1 MGLVQSAAGSAA
13 GCRAACARQSDER
26 MSTFSRY
33 ILRVFFV
40 QMALLLISFTALLQV
55 FDLLA
60 NSIEVLNRSDGK
72 FSGLLLYAV
81 LRLPEIVSFLTPF
94 VVLMATLMTL
104 SRLERDNEIL
114 AYKAAG
120 APYNAVLLSFLP
132 AVLLVGLAHFVLADQ
147 IVPRAINNMVQRDI
161 YIDRASKSD
170 DPTVFIQD
178 GRFVVEVATVGK
190 YGSKLKNIGIYERAD
205 SGILIRVRKAAE
217 ARYDTKQRQ
226 WTLSDV
232 WTTNIVPDH
241 PSEAVF
247 AKEAPW
253 ETVLTPAEFSNL
265 IELPQAMTLA
275 KIWAFATST
284 DVGVRPT
291 YFYEAWLQKR
301 FALPMSS
308 ILMILLAAPVAH
320 SLYRRDRGIAAGMAI
335 GFGLGFL
342 YFISDGLVMSL
353 GETGAVPPV
362 VAAWMPILVFA
373 SVGGAWLIRLEGY

>member
-1 MGLVQSAAGSAA
+1 
-13 GCRAACARQSDER
+13 

-33 ILRVFFV
+33 VLRVFFS
-40 QMALLLISFTALLQV
+40 QMALLLISFAALLQV
-55 FDLLA
+55 FDLLS
-60 NSIEVLNRSDGK
+60 NSVEVLNRSNGRM
-72 FSGLLLYAV
+72 SGVLLYAV

-104 SRLERDNEIL
+104 GRLERDNEIL
-114 AYKAAG
+114 AFKASG

-132 AVLLVGLAHFVLADQ
+132 AVLLVGIAHFLLADQ
-147 IVPRAINNMVQRDI
+147 VVPRAINAMVQRDI
-161 YIDRASKSD
+161 YIDRASKND

-178 GRFVVEVATVGK
+178 GRAVVEVADVGK
-190 YGSKLKNIGIYERAD
+190 YGAKLKQMKIYERNDNGVLA
-205 SGILIRVRKAAE
+205 RVRQAAE
-217 ARYDTKQRQ
+217 ARYDTKSRQ
-226 WTLSDV
+226 WTLAEV
-232 WTTNIVPDH
+232 WTTDIVPDH
-241 PSEAVF
+241 PSQAVY
-247 AKEAPW
+247 APEQSW
-253 ETVLTPAEFSNL
+253 ETTLTPAEFSNL
-265 IELPQAMTLA
+265 IELPQAMSVA
-275 KIWAFATST
+275 KIWAFATSA

-301 FALPMSS
+301 FALPVSS

-320 SLYRRDRGIAAGMAI
+320 SLHRRDRGLAAGMAI

-342 YFISDGLVMSL
+342 YFIADGLVMSL

>member
-1 MGLVQSAAGSAA
+1 
-13 GCRAACARQSDER
+13 

-33 ILRVFFV
+33 VLRVFFV

-55 FDLLA
+55 FDLLS
-60 NSIEVLNRSDGK
+60 NSIDVLKRGDGH
-72 FSGLLLYAV
+72 FSALLLYAV

-94 VVLMATLMTL
+94 VVLIATLMTL

-114 AYKAAG
+114 AFKAAG
-120 APYNAVLLSFLP
+120 APYNAVLLSFVP
-132 AVLLVGLAHFVLADQ
+132 AVLLVGIAHFVLADQ
-147 IVPRAINNMVQRDI
+147 IVPRAINTMVQRDI
-161 YIDRASKSD
+161 YVDRTSKEN

-178 GRFVVEVATVGK
+178 GRSVVEVAAVGK
-190 YGSKLKNIGIYERAD
+190 YGSKLKDMRIYERGD
-205 SGILIRVRKAAE
+205 NGVLIRVRQAAE
-217 ARYDTKQRQ
+217 ARYDTKQRK
-226 WTLSDV
+226 WILTDV
-232 WTTNIVPDH
+232 WTTAIVPDH
-241 PSEAVF
+241 PSEAAF
-247 AKEAPW
+247 TP
-253 ETVLTPAEFSNL
+253 ETDWQTTLTPAEFSNL

-275 KIWAFATST
+275 KIWAFATSA

-320 SLYRRDRGIAAGMAI
+320 SVYRRDRGMAAGMAI

-342 YFISDGLVMSL
+342 YFIADGLVMSL

>member
-1 MGLVQSAAGSAA
+1 
-13 GCRAACARQSDER
+13 

-33 ILRVFFV
+33 VLRVFFA
-40 QMALLLISFTALLQV
+40 QLALLMISFTALLQV
-55 FDLLA
+55 FDLLS
-60 NSIEVLNRSDGK
+60 NSIDVLKRGDGH
-72 FSGLLLYAV
+72 FSALALYAV

-94 VVLMATLMTL
+94 GVLLATLMTL
-104 SRLERDNEIL
+104 GRLERDNEIL
-114 AYKAAG
+114 AFKASG

-132 AVLLVGLAHFVLADQ
+132 AVLLVGVAHFLLADQ
-147 IVPRAINNMVQRDI
+147 VVPRAINAMVARDI
-161 YIDRASKSD
+161 YVDRNSKSD
-170 DPTVFIQD
+170 GDPVFIQD
-178 GRFVVEVATVGK
+178 GRSVVEVTSVSK
-190 YGSKLKNIGIYERAD
+190 NGSTLKQMRIFERGD
-205 SGILIRVRKAAE
+205 TGILVRVRQAAE
-217 ARYDTKQRQ
+217 AHYDTQTRQ

-232 WTTNIVPDH
+232 WTTSVSPDH
-241 PSEAVF
+241 PSQAGHNDTMS
-247 AKEAPW
+247 W
-253 ETVLTPAEFSNL
+253 ETTLTPAEFSNL

-275 KIWAFATST
+275 KIWAFATSQ

-301 FALPMSS
+301 FSLPMSS

-320 SLYRRDRGIAAGMAI
+320 SIYRRDRGLAAGMAI

-342 YFISDGLVMSL
+342 YFIADGLVMSL

>member
-1 MGLVQSAAGSAA
+1 
-13 GCRAACARQSDER
+13 

-33 ILRVFFV
+33 ILRVFFA

-55 FDLLA
+55 FDLLT
-60 NSIEVLNRSDGK
+60 NSIEVLGRSQGK
-72 FSGLLLYAV
+72 FSGLALYAV

-104 SRLERDNEIL
+104 GRLERDNEIL
-114 AYKAAG
+114 AFKASG

-132 AVLLVGLAHFVLADQ
+132 AVLLVGIAHFLLADQ
-147 IVPRAINNMVQRDI
+147 VVPRAINAMVQRDI

-170 DPTVFIQD
+170 DPGLFIQD
-178 GRFVVEVATVGK
+178 GKSVVEVAVVGK
-190 YGSKLKNIGIYERAD
+190 YGSTLKEMRIYERD
-205 SGILIRVRKAAE
+205 GNGILNRVRQAGE
-217 ARYDTKQRQ
+217 ARYDTKQHT

-232 WTTNIVPDH
+232 WITTIVPDH
-241 PSEAVF
+241 PSQATFSPEMS
-247 AKEAPW
+247 W
-253 ETVLTPAEFSNL
+253 DTTLTPAEFSNL

-275 KIWAFATST
+275 KIWSFASSV

-291 YFYEAWLQKR
+291 YFYETWLQKR

-320 SLYRRDRGIAAGMAI
+320 SVYRRDRGLAAGMAI

>member
-1 MGLVQSAAGSAA
+1 
-13 GCRAACARQSDER
+13 

-40 QMALLLISFTALLQV
+40 QMALLMISFTALLQV
-55 FDLLA
+55 FDLLS
-60 NSIEVLNRSDGK
+60 NSLTVLGRSEGK
-72 FSGLLLYAV
+72 FSGLALYAV
-81 LRLPEIVSFLTPF
+81 LRLPEIISFLTPF
-94 VVLMATLMTL
+94 VVLIATMMTL
-104 SRLERDNEIL
+104 GRLERDNEIL
-114 AYKAAG
+114 AFKASG

-132 AVLLVGLAHFVLADQ
+132 AVLLVGVAHFLLADQ
-147 IVPRAINNMVQRDI
+147 VVPLAINAMVQRDI
-161 YIDRASKSD
+161 YVDRSSKSD
-170 DPTVFIQD
+170 DEAVFIQD
-178 GRFVVEVATVGK
+178 GRTVVEVTRVGK
-190 YGSKLKNIGIYERAD
+190 NGATLKDMRIYERGD
-205 SGILIRVRKAAE
+205 TGILMHVRRAAE
-217 ARYDTKQRQ
+217 AQYDTKQHR
-226 WTLSDV
+226 WTLNDV
-232 WTTNIVPDH
+232 WTTSIVPDH
-241 PSEAVF
+241 PSQAVHN
-247 AKEAPW
+247 ATMIW
-253 ETVLTPAEFSNL
+253 NTTLTPAEFSNL

-275 KIWAFATST
+275 KIWSFATSQ

-320 SLYRRDRGIAAGMAI
+320 SLYRRDRGLAAGMAI

>member
-1 MGLVQSAAGSAA
+1 V
-13 GCRAACARQSDER
+13 
-26 MSTFSRY
+26 STFSRY
-33 ILRVFFV
+33 ILRVFFA

-55 FDLLA
+55 FDLLS
-60 NSIEVLNRSDGK
+60 NSLDVLNRGGGH
-72 FSGLLLYAV
+72 FSSLALYAA

-94 VVLMATLMTL
+94 VVLLATLMTL
-104 SRLERDNEIL
+104 GRLERDNEIL

-120 APYNAVLLSFLP
+120 APYNSVLLSFLP
-132 AVLLVGLAHFVLADQ
+132 AVLLVGIGHFVLADQ
-147 IVPRAINNMVQRDI
+147 IVPRAINAMVQRDI
-161 YIDRASKSD
+161 YVDRASKSD
-170 DPTVFIQD
+170 DSAVFIQD
-178 GRFVVEVATVGK
+178 GRSVVEVASVGK
-190 YGSKLKNIGIYERAD
+190 YGSKLRDMRIYERGD
-205 SGILIRVRKAAE
+205 SGILMHVRQAAE
-217 ARYDTKQRQ
+217 AQYDTAQHQ
-226 WTLSDV
+226 WTLTDV
-232 WTTNIVPDH
+232 WTTSIVPDH
-241 PSEAVF
+241 PSQAVHDDQMT
-247 AKEAPW
+247 W
-253 ETVLTPAEFSNL
+253 ETTLTPAEFSNL

-275 KIWAFATST
+275 KIWSFATSA

-320 SLYRRDRGIAAGMAI
+320 SLYRRDRGLAAGMAI

>member
-1 MGLVQSAAGSAA
+1 
-13 GCRAACARQSDER
+13 

-55 FDLLA
+55 FDLLS
-60 NSIEVLNRSDGK
+60 NSLTVLGRSQGE

-81 LRLPEIVSFLTPF
+81 LRVPEIVSFLTPF
-94 VVLMATLMTL
+94 VVLIATMMTL
-104 SRLERDNEIL
+104 GRLERDNEIL
-114 AYKAAG
+114 AFKASG

-132 AVLLVGLAHFVLADQ
+132 AVCLVGIGHFLLADQ
-147 IVPRAINNMVQRDI
+147 VVPRAINYMVQRDI
-161 YIDRASKSD
+161 YVDRSSKFDNPS
-170 DPTVFIQD
+170 VFIQD
-178 GRFVVEVATVGK
+178 GRTVVEVANVGK
-190 YGSKLKNIGIYERAD
+190 YGATLKEMRIYERGD
-205 SGILIRVRKAAE
+205 SGILRQVRQAAE
-217 ARYDTKQRQ
+217 AQYDTKLHE
-226 WTLSDV
+226 WTLNDV
-232 WTTNIVPDH
+232 WTTTIVPDQ
-241 PSEAVF
+241 PSQATHAASMV
-247 AKEAPW
+247 W
-253 ETVLTPAEFSNL
+253 ETSLTPAEFSNL
-265 IELPQAMTLA
+265 IELPQAMSLK
-275 KIWAFATST
+275 KIWSFATSQ

-301 FALPMSS
+301 FALPVSS

-320 SLYRRDRGIAAGMAI
+320 SLYRRDRGLAAGMAI

-342 YFISDGLVMSL
+342 YFVSEGLVMSL

>member
-1 MGLVQSAAGSAA
+1 
-13 GCRAACARQSDER
+13 

-40 QMALLLISFTALLQV
+40 QMALLLLSFAALLQL
-55 FDLLA
+55 FDLLS

-72 FSGLLLYAV
+72 FSGLALYAL

-114 AYKAAG
+114 AFKAAG

-132 AVLLVGLAHFVLADQ
+132 AVLLVGVLHFLLADQ
-147 IVPRAINNMVQRDI
+147 VVPRAINAMVQRDI
-161 YIDRASKSD
+161 YIDRASKFD

-178 GRFVVEVATVGK
+178 GRAVVEVANVGK
-190 YGSKLKNIGIYERAD
+190 YGAKLHQMKIYERGD
-205 SGILIRVRKAAE
+205 NGVLTRVRQAAE
-217 ARYDTKQRQ
+217 AHYDTKQHK
-226 WTLSDV
+226 WALVDV
-232 WTTNIVPDH
+232 WTTKIMPDH
-241 PSEAVF
+241 PTEAVF
-247 AKEAPW
+247 SAEMPW
-253 ETVLTPAEFSNL
+253 ETTLTPAEFSNL

-275 KIWAFATST
+275 KIWSFATSN

-301 FALPMSS
+301 FALPVSS

-320 SLYRRDRGIAAGMAI
+320 SVYRRDRGVAAGMAI

-342 YFISDGLVMSL
+342 YFIADGLVMSL

-362 VAAWMPILVFA
+362 VAAWMPILVFS
-373 SVGGAWLIRLEGY
+373 SVGGAFLIRLEGY